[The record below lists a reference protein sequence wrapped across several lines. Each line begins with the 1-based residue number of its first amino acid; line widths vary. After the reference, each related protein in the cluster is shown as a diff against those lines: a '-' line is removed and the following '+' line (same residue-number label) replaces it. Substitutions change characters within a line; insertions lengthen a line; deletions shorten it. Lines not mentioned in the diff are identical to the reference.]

1 MPEKER
7 NRWRRRRMRET
18 RKGIECGRD
27 EEGHRVRLELERW
40 IRLETWSGRWA
51 RLLPLG
57 PFYLSNSGFL
67 SI

>member
-1 MPEKER
+1 MPKKER
-7 NRWRRRRMRET
+7 NRRLMPEA

-27 EEGHRVRLELERW
+27 VEGHRVRLELERW